1 MTKTEIANLI
11 GELYAQ
17 EVLRQEADHK
27 ERLAEWQRTGKG
39 DTRRNYGSPRQQA
52 LIDVRNKLG
61 IPLAK
66 WSRGVAHGF
75 AVGESPYHHQ
85 VRLANEL

>member
-52 LIDVRNKLG
+52 LIDVRN
-61 IPLAK
+61 
-66 WSRGVAHGF
+66 
-75 AVGESPYHHQ
+75 
-85 VRLANEL
+85 